1 MCLFNDAYHPRS
13 ISFHIKWRHV
23 KTEWGVSGREGERE
37 KEVDQ
42 GSERQRVGE
51 NQKGSGFGNDC

>member
-13 ISFHIKWRHV
+13 ISFYIKWRHV

-37 KEVDQ
+37 RKKWI
-42 GSERQRVGE
+42 
-51 NQKGSGFGNDC
+51 KGVRGRE